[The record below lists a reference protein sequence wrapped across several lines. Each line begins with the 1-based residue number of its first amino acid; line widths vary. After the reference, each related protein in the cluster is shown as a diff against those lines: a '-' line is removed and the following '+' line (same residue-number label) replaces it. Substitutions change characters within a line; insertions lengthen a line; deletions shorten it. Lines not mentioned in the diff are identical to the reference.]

1 MILKM
6 IAIIGSGPVG
16 NYLAYLLKD
25 KEVYIFEEHNK
36 TGSPVQCTGVVSN
49 YLSKIIDVKD
59 FVKNTVSKV
68 RFIEDNNI
76 LELNI
81 KKEFIIDREKFDQ
94 YLAKL
99 AVKNGAKLFLKHK
112 FLGYKKIGNK
122 YEIFFEN
129 GKKYIADILIGAD
142 GVNSS
147 VSKAAGLGKNEFLIG
162 MQARAKMNKEKNVYE
177 IYPKNDF
184 FGWSVPEG
192 NGIFR
197 IGYAGRNNVKEGF
210 NNLLE
215 KSNVKKIIEYQSG
228 LIPVYRKRRIS
239 NGNVFLVGDSAGQV
253 KNSTGGG
260 IIIGL
265 LAAKKLAE
273 AILENKKYE
282 NLLKGINKELDY
294 HARIRKILDKFSSRD
309 YTELFDFL
317 NKAKI
322 KKIFNELD
330 RDFPKGFIFKLL
342 LNEPRLL
349 KFAVKLF

>member
-1 MILKM
+1 M

-16 NYLAYLLKD
+16 SYLAYLLRD
-25 KEVYIFEEHNK
+25 KEVYIFEEHSK
-36 TGSPVQCTGVVSN
+36 IGSPVQCTGVVSN
-49 YLSKIIDVKD
+49 YLSQIMEIKD

-68 RFIEDNNI
+68 RFIENNNT

-81 KKEFIIDREKFDQ
+81 KKEFIIDREKFDK
-94 YLAKL
+94 YLTKL

-112 FLGYKKIGNK
+112 FLGYNRIGDK

-129 GKKYIADILIGAD
+129 GKKYVADVLIGAD
-142 GVNSS
+142 GVNSK
-147 VSKAAGLGKNEFLIG
+147 VSEVAGLRKNDFLIG
-162 MQARAKMNKEKNVYE
+162 MQARVKIDKEEDVYE
-177 IYPKNDF
+177 IYPRDDF

-197 IGYAGRNNVKEGF
+197 IGYAGRKNVKEGF
-210 NNLLE
+210 NKLL
-215 KSNVKKIIEYQSG
+215 KKFNARKIIEYQSG
-228 LIPVYRKRRIS
+228 LIPVYRKKRIS
-239 NGNVFLVGDSAGQV
+239 NGNVFLVGDAAGQV

-282 NLLKGINKELDY
+282 NLLKGINQELDY
-294 HARIRKILDKFSSRD
+294 HARIRNMLDKFSSRN
-309 YTELFDFL
+309 YTELFEFL
-317 NKAKI
+317 SKAKI
-322 KKIFNELD
+322 KKIFNEMD
-330 RDFPKGFIFKLL
+330 RDFPKSFIFKLL

-349 KFAVKLF
+349 KFGIKLL

>member
-1 MILKM
+1 M

-16 NYLAYLLKD
+16 SYLAYLLKD
-25 KEVYIFEEHNK
+25 KEVCIFEEHSK
-36 TGSPVQCTGVVSN
+36 IGSPVQCTGVVSN

-59 FVKNTVSKV
+59 FIKNNISKV
-68 RFIEDNNI
+68 RFIEDNDL

-81 KKEFIIDREKFDQ
+81 KKEFIIDREKFDK

-112 FLGYKKIGNK
+112 FLGYNQIGDK

-142 GVNSS
+142 GVNSK
-147 VSKAAGLGKNEFLIG
+147 VAEAAGLWKNDFLIG
-162 MQARAKMNKEKNVYE
+162 MQARVKMDKEENVYE
-177 IYPKNDF
+177 IYPTNNF

-197 IGYAGRNNVKEGF
+197 IGYAGNKNIKENF
-210 NNLLE
+210 NKLL
-215 KSNVKKIIEYQSG
+215 KKFNVKKVIEYQSG

-239 NGNVFLVGDSAGQV
+239 NGNVFLVGDAAGQV

-260 IIIGL
+260 IITGL
-265 LAAKKLAE
+265 LAARKLAE
-273 AILENKKYE
+273 AILENKNYE
-282 NLLKGINKELDY
+282 YLLKDINKELDY
-294 HARIRKILDKFSSRD
+294 HARIRNILDKFSSQD
-309 YTELFDFL
+309 YIELFKLL
-317 NKAKI
+317 NHTKI
-322 KKIFNELD
+322 KKIFNEMD
-330 RDFPKGFIFKLL
+330 RDFPKSFIFKLL